1 MKPARAPR
9 AGSAWLVA
17 IGLALL
23 GAFAGIGWVQWRQV
37 QTVAT
42 SVRYEGDNLLW
53 GYLQLESEFLRLRD
67 RLREAVR
74 NPRGTADE
82 AEAVRLQF
90 EIFASRLP
98 LVDPE
103 RARILFELQ
112 ARDREPLDLLQA
124 FVRDA
129 DPWLAETATG
139 PLAQAPL
146 AALVARL
153 DAAEPVV
160 HALILRINQL
170 NAEAVGRRNEAS
182 GQLIRQG
189 IGLTLF
195 QSLLTLAF
203 VAIAWRQVRT
213 LARRRQELESLAAD
227 LDQAR
232 RGAEAAS
239 AAKSAFLANM
249 SHELRTPFNGLLG
262 MLTLLEASRLDEQQA
277 DNLRTARQSA
287 EHLLGL
293 LNDILDISKLE
304 SGRLELDPAPTDL
317 HRLLDGMQAL
327 MALPAESKG
336 LRLVLQ
342 RDPGLPR
349 WVLADEM
356 RLKQILFNLLGNAV
370 KFTDRGEIGLEA
382 RQAADGVALAVRD
395 TGIGIGPDTLSRLFA
410 RFVQGD
416 GGIGKR
422 YGGTGLGLEISRSL
436 ARMMGGDI
444 AVESRP
450 GSGSCF
456 TVTLPLSPCEA
467 PAPAEPPA
475 AGAARGP
482 GAGRVLDVLVVDD
495 QALNRSLMQQLLGRM
510 GHRVRL
516 AEQGA
521 QAVDAV
527 RAQPPDL
534 VLMDLH
540 MPVLDG
546 LGATTAIR
554 ALPGAAARVRIVAVT
569 ADAFR
574 DTRDRLLAA
583 GMDAYLTK
591 PLQLHDLQQELAAC
605 GGRTDLDGGA
615 TAATE
620 PLPAAHQEPAPPAAP
635 VTPARRHRF
644 RAGDVGQMLDMA
656 VIGELCVGLS
666 LDGYRGLLRDFLSD
680 DQGALA
686 ALRTALAAGRSDEL
700 KARGHAVK
708 GTAGSLGLSALQ
720 ALARRI
726 ELEGPGWSADDC
738 TLQAQALDEL
748 LDRARALVQRM
759 GLG

>member
-1 MKPARAPR
+1 VTPARASR

-53 GYLQLESEFLRLRD
+53 GYLQLEMEFLRLRD

-82 AEAVRLQF
+82 AEAARLQF

-112 ARDREPLDLLQA
+112 ARDRAPLDLLQA
-124 FVRDA
+124 FVREA
-129 DPWLAETATG
+129 DPWLAETVSG

-146 AALVARL
+146 PTLVARL
-153 DAAEPVV
+153 DAAEPAVRG
-160 HALILRINQL
+160 LILRINQL

-182 GQLIRQG
+182 GGLIRQG

-203 VAIAWRQVRT
+203 VAIAWRQVHA
-213 LARRRQELESLAAD
+213 LARRRQALESLAAD

-262 MLTLLEASRLDEQQA
+262 MLTLLEASRLDTQQA

-342 RDPGLPR
+342 RDPEPAALGAGRRDAPQ
-349 WVLADEM
+349 ADP
-356 RLKQILFNLLGNAV
+356 LQPAV
-370 KFTDRGEIGLEA
+370 AMPSSSPTRGEIGTVEA
-382 RQAADGVALAVRD
+382 RLAPADERCTLRFGARHRHRHRPRHLARAC
-395 TGIGIGPDTLSRLFA
+395 SQ
-410 RFVQGD
+410 RFV
-416 GGIGKR
+416 
-422 YGGTGLGLEISRSL
+422 
-436 ARMMGGDI
+436 
-444 AVESRP
+444 P
-450 GSGSCF
+450 GRRQHRASAMA
-456 TVTLPLSPCEA
+456 A
-467 PAPAEPPA
+467 PAWGWRSRA
-475 AGAARGP
+475 AW
-482 GAGRVLDVLVVDD
+482 
-495 QALNRSLMQQLLGRM
+495 
-510 GHRVRL
+510 
-516 AEQGA
+516 
-521 QAVDAV
+521 
-527 RAQPPDL
+527 RA
-534 VLMDLH
+534 
-540 MPVLDG
+540 
-546 LGATTAIR
+546 
-554 ALPGAAARVRIVAVT
+554 
-569 ADAFR
+569 
-574 DTRDRLLAA
+574 
-583 GMDAYLTK
+583 
-591 PLQLHDLQQELAAC
+591 
-605 GGRTDLDGGA
+605 
-615 TAATE
+615 
-620 PLPAAHQEPAPPAAP
+620 
-635 VTPARRHRF
+635 
-644 RAGDVGQMLDMA
+644 
-656 VIGELCVGLS
+656 
-666 LDGYRGLLRDFLSD
+666 
-680 DQGALA
+680 
-686 ALRTALAAGRSDEL
+686 
-700 KARGHAVK
+700 
-708 GTAGSLGLSALQ
+708 
-720 ALARRI
+720 
-726 ELEGPGWSADDC
+726 
-738 TLQAQALDEL
+738 
-748 LDRARALVQRM
+748 
-759 GLG
+759 

>member
-1 MKPARAPR
+1 VKPARASR

-17 IGLALL
+17 IGLTLL

-53 GYLQLESEFLRLRD
+53 GYLQLEMEFLRLRD

-82 AEAVRLQF
+82 AEAARLQF

-112 ARDREPLDLLQA
+112 ARDRAPLDLLQA
-124 FVRDA
+124 FVREA
-129 DPWLAETATG
+129 DPWLAETVSG

-146 AALVARL
+146 PTLVARL
-153 DAAEPVV
+153 DAAEPAVRG
-160 HALILRINQL
+160 LILRINQL

-182 GQLIRQG
+182 GGLIRQG

-203 VAIAWRQVRT
+203 VAIAWRQVHA
-213 LARRRQELESLAAD
+213 LARRRQALESLAAD

-262 MLTLLEASRLDEQQA
+262 MLTLLEASRLDTQQA

-382 RQAADGVALAVRD
+382 RLAPDGVALAVRD

-444 AVESRP
+444 AVESQP
-450 GSGSCF
+450 GTGSCF
-456 TVTLPLSPCEA
+456 TVTLPLGPCEA
-467 PAPAEPPA
+467 PAPAEPSAA
-475 AGAARGP
+475 AGTARGP

-516 AEQGA
+516 AEHGA
-521 QAVDAV
+521 LAVDAV

-554 ALPGAAARVRIVAVT
+554 ALPGAAARVRIVALT

-591 PLQLHDLQQELAAC
+591 PLQLHELQQALAAC
-605 GGRTDLDGGA
+605 GGRFDLHPG
-615 TAATE
+615 TN
-620 PLPAAHQEPAPPAAP
+620 PAADTPAAP
-635 VTPARRHRF
+635 APTAPAPPARRHRF
-644 RAGDVGQMLDMA
+644 RAGDVAQVLDMA

-666 LDGYRGLLRDFLSD
+666 LDGYRGLLRDFLAD
-680 DQGALA
+680 EQGALA

-700 KARGHAVK
+700 KARAHAVK

-726 ELEGPGWSADDC
+726 ELEGPAWSAEDC
-738 TLQAQALDEL
+738 APQAQALDEL
-748 LDRARALVQRM
+748 LDRTRALVQRM

>member
-1 MKPARAPR
+1 MKPARASR

-17 IGLALL
+17 IGLTLL

-53 GYLQLESEFLRLRD
+53 GYLQLEMEFLRLRD

-82 AEAVRLQF
+82 AEAARLQF

-112 ARDREPLDLLQA
+112 ARDRAPLDLLQA
-124 FVRDA
+124 FVREA
-129 DPWLAETATG
+129 DPWLAETVSG

-146 AALVARL
+146 PTLVARL
-153 DAAEPVV
+153 DAAEPAVRG
-160 HALILRINQL
+160 LILRINQL

-182 GQLIRQG
+182 GGLIRQG

-203 VAIAWRQVRT
+203 VAIAWRQVHA
-213 LARRRQELESLAAD
+213 LARRRQALESLAAD

-262 MLTLLEASRLDEQQA
+262 MLTLLEASRLDTQQA

-382 RQAADGVALAVRD
+382 RLAPDGVALAVRD

-444 AVESRP
+444 AVESQP
-450 GSGSCF
+450 GTGSCF
-456 TVTLPLSPCEA
+456 TVTLPLGPCEA
-467 PAPAEPPA
+467 PAPAEPSAA
-475 AGAARGP
+475 AGTARGP

-516 AEQGA
+516 AEHGA
-521 QAVDAV
+521 LAVDAV

-546 LGATTAIR
+546 VGATTAIR
-554 ALPGAAARVRIVAVT
+554 ALPGAAARVRIVALT

-591 PLQLHDLQQELAAC
+591 PLQLHELQQALAAC
-605 GGRTDLDGGA
+605 GGRFDLHPG
-615 TAATE
+615 TN
-620 PLPAAHQEPAPPAAP
+620 PAADTPAAP
-635 VTPARRHRF
+635 APTAPAPPARRHRF
-644 RAGDVGQMLDMA
+644 RAGDVAQVLDMA

-666 LDGYRGLLRDFLSD
+666 LDGYRGLLRDFLAD
-680 DQGALA
+680 EQGALA

-700 KARGHAVK
+700 KARAHAVK

-726 ELEGPGWSADDC
+726 ELEGPAWSAEDC
-738 TLQAQALDEL
+738 APQAQALDEL
-748 LDRARALVQRM
+748 LDRTRALVQRM